1 MIRVRSSARAV
12 ATIATV
18 IALAAAGFVAPASA
32 SQVRV
37 INLEEMTAHAATI
50 FSGRCT
56 RVTPATD
63 PVLGVPVVLAT
74 FAVDEMVKGRS
85 ARELTVKLIVSDEV
99 SREGSGQAGTF
110 REGEEVVLFLYG
122 ESKL

>member
-1 MIRVRSSARAV
+1 MNRV
-12 ATIATV
+12 ATCIVLATAV
-18 IALAAAGFVAPASA
+18 SIAPAPA

-37 INLEEMTAHAATI
+37 VNLEEMTAHAATI

-56 RVTPATD
+56 RVTATTD
-63 PVLGVPVVLAT
+63 PALGVPVVLAT

-85 ARELTVKLIVSDEV
+85 ARELTVKLIPP
-99 SREGSGQAGTF
+99 EGLAAQVGGGDAGTF

-122 ESKL
+122 ESKLGFSNTVGL